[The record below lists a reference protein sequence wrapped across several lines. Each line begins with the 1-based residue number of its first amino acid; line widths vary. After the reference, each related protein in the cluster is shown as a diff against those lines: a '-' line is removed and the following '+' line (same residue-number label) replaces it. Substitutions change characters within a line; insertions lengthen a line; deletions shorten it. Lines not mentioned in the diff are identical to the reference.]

1 MTSLNIEE
9 LLPEKKILDLKA
21 RIQETRWPDS
31 VGEDSW
37 DYGVPLSWLREMAD
51 YWANEWDWEVVASEM
66 NQWDHR
72 KIEIEDLPLH
82 FVHAPAS
89 VSDAP
94 ALVLTHGWPWTF
106 WDYRHLIGPL
116 SRPEEFGF
124 EGQQAFNVI
133 VPSLPGFGFSVP
145 LARSGVDVSEIAR
158 VWVSLM
164 VEHLGH
170 DKFCAF
176 GGDWGALITAHLA
189 HAYPEKLIGA
199 HLGLALIPG
208 LDRRNLNE
216 NDFAESE
223 KWMISRNQESL
234 PHISSHIAVHV
245 QDPQT
250 LGYALTDSPMGTA
263 AWIWERRRNWS
274 DCDGDIEN
282 AFDREHLCTTAA
294 LYWCTGSINSSLR
307 IYHEHFR
314 KPWPVVH
321 EKKPLLSAPTGIAAF
336 PKDVVHL
343 PRKIL
348 EEYCNLKHYTLM
360 PRGGHFGPVEA
371 PEELAFEIR
380 AFFSQLL

>member
-21 RIQETRWPDS
+21 RIQETRWPYS

-37 DYGVPLSWLREMAD
+37 DYGVPLSWLSEMAD

-66 NQWDHR
+66 DQWDHR
-72 KIEIEDLPLH
+72 KIEIEGLPLH

-106 WDYRHLIGPL
+106 WDYRYLIGPL

-164 VEHLGH
+164 VEHLGY

-274 DCDGDIEN
+274 DCGGDIEN

-348 EEYCNLKHYTLM
+348 EEYCNLKRYTLM